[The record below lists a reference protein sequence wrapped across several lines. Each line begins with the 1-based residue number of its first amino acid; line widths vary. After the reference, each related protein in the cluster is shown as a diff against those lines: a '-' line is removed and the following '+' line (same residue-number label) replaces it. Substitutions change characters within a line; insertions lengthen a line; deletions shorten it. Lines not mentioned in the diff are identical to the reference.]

1 MMQQRT
7 ARLDS
12 WSSRAICS
20 AVASVF
26 FVASTSQAVP
36 IDLTDATPTVTG
48 ATTLNFSGIAA
59 VGSMWW
65 ADFEWNENGMNFDL
79 MAYGQETSSTLS
91 HGLDGACFEAGLLD
105 FGPSS

>member
-1 MMQQRT
+1 MHNFW
-7 ARLDS
+7 ARFS
-12 WSSRAICS
+12 YWSSGAICS
-20 AVASVF
+20 VVASGLLTVS
-26 FVASTSQAVP
+26 ASQGVP